1 MRFLILGLNYLPES
15 TSIGPYTADLAE
27 SLAARGHHV
36 SVVTGFPMAPQ
47 WRIWKGYRNRL
58 FMRQIVNG
66 VPVLRTFLY
75 VPSRPQKSLNRILF
89 DLSFALSSLIGGF
102 VVGSADLVIAISP
115 PLQLGL
121 TAWLLGRV
129 KHSPFVFH
137 LQDLVPDAA
146 VATGMLREDSR
157 AVRLA
162 RKIER
167 FVYDRACS
175 VGVISEGFACNLVTK
190 GVPPGKIALL
200 PNYIDLDFLKPMDR
214 NNGFRQQYGIKSD
227 TFLVMYSGS
236 VALKQGLQTF
246 VETAAEFR
254 EADGVAFYMI
264 GEGPYLGEIQSRAKE
279 LKTDYL
285 RFLPLQ
291 PRESLPLQLCAADAL
306 VITQKRA
313 VTDVVFPG
321 KLLYYMAAGRPIL
334 AAVSPDSETGRFVTK
349 HQVGIV
355 VPPEEPQA
363 LAEAVRYLRRNP
375 NEIERLGQNGR
386 RVAEENFDRRVVL
399 EKFVNYLEALV
410 NNTKN

>member
-47 WRIWKGYRNRL
+47 WRIWEGYRNRL

-75 VPSRPQKSLNRILF
+75 VPSCPQKPLNRILF

-121 TAWLLGRV
+121 SGWLLGLV
-129 KHSPFVFH
+129 KRSPFFLH

-167 FVYDRACS
+167 FVYRHACS
-175 VGVISEGFACNLVTK
+175 VGVISEGFARSLATK
-190 GVPPGKIALL
+190 GVPPAKIMLL
-200 PNYIDLDFLKPMDR
+200 PNYIDLDFLKPIDR
-214 NNGFRQQYGIKSD
+214 NNGFRQRFGIRSD
-227 TFLVMYSGS
+227 TFLIMYSGS

-246 VETAAEFR
+246 VEASAEFG
-254 EADGVAFYMI
+254 EADGVAFYLI
-264 GEGPYLGEIQSRAKE
+264 GEGPYLEEIRSRAME
-279 LKTDYL
+279 LKIANLT
-285 RFLPLQ
+285 FLPLQ
-291 PRESLPLQLCAADAL
+291 PRENLPMQLSAADAL
-306 VITQKRA
+306 VITQKWA

-334 AAVSPDSETGRFVTK
+334 ASVSPDSQTGRFISDHK
-349 HQVGIV
+349 VGIV
-355 VPPEEPQA
+355 VPPEDPKT
-363 LAEAVRYLRRNP
+363 LAEAIRYLRRNP
-375 NEIERLGQNGR
+375 TEAGRLGRNGR
-386 RVAEENFDRRVVL
+386 RVAEEKFDRKVVL
-399 EKFVNYLEALV
+399 ERFTNYLEALHS
-410 NNTKN
+410 